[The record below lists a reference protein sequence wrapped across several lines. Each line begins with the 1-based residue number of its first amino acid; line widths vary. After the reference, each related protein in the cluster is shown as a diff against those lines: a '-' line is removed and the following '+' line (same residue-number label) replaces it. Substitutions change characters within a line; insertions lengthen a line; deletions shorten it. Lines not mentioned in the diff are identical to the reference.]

1 MRIDTLRVEN
11 FRGFA
16 KREFEFHPRFN
27 VLIGDNATGKTAA
40 LEAIA
45 AAASTWFLGI
55 AGASARGIHDEDV
68 RLEGH
73 AHGDEIS
80 FEKQTPV
87 VFSATGHVEGLSIS
101 WRRSKDSPDPK
112 AKTTYKHA
120 KQIKIVAEEA
130 DRKVRAGEP
139 VTLPVI
145 AFYGT
150 QRLWGLRYTR
160 RRNKQE
166 KDILRILRQI
176 EGLNEE
182 EQARI
187 LDTMRSEIRVS
198 RATSGSK
205 ADLSRFVGYNNCLDP
220 RSSQGD
226 FVRWF
231 ERQAWS
237 DFAENRS
244 SVLLRLVRQ
253 TISRFI
259 PGAQDV
265 RYVPSSE
272 EVVVVFGRDDVRPFD
287 KLSDGQRSMLS
298 MIGDLTV
305 RMVQLNPHLGDRVFD
320 ETPGVVLIDELDMH
334 LHPKWQREISR
345 DLRQTFPS
353 VQFITATHS
362 PLIIGETEPESVL
375 LLNDPA
381 VRVPTASQSYGL
393 DANLVLTWVMGTGE
407 AQAEAVVK
415 RRKRAHLAIQ
425 EGDLD
430 EAQVLSEQVR
440 DLQRGPTP
448 DTVELDTTIANLEAL
463 AEDEDDHQG

>member
-16 KREFEFHPRFN
+16 EREFAFHPQFN
-27 VLIGDNATGKTAA
+27 VLTGDNATGKTAA

-55 AGASARGIHDEDV
+55 SGSSARGIHDEDV
-68 RLEGH
+68 RIEGYL
-73 AHGDEIS
+73 HGDEIT

-87 VFSATGHVEGLSIS
+87 VFAVQGEVGGESIS
-101 WRRSKDSPDPK
+101 WWRSKDTEDSR
-112 AKTTYKHA
+112 TNYKHA
-120 KQIKIVAEEA
+120 KSVSQIARRA
-130 DRKVRAGEP
+130 DRSVRSGKP

-166 KDILRILRQI
+166 KDILRVLRQV
-176 EGLNEE
+176 EGLSPD
-182 EQARI
+182 EQTRI
-187 LDTMRSEIRVS
+187 LDTMRAEIRAS

-205 ADLSRFVGYNNCLDP
+205 ADLSRFTGYNNCLDP
-220 RSSQGD
+220 RSSQGE

-237 DFAENRS
+237 DFAENRRS
-244 SVLLRLVRQ
+244 TLLRLVRE

-259 PGAQDV
+259 PDALDV

-272 EVVVVFGRDDVRPFD
+272 EVVVVFGPDDVRPFD

-305 RMVQLNPHLGDRVFD
+305 RMVQLNPHLGDRVFA

-334 LHPKWQREISR
+334 LHPRWQRHISH
-345 DLRQTFPS
+345 DLRQTFPK
-353 VQFITATHS
+353 VQFIVATHS
-362 PLIIGETEPESVL
+362 PLIIGEVEPERVHVL
-375 LLNDPA
+375 SAPGTL
-381 VRVPTASQSYGL
+381 VPTAAQSYGL
-393 DANLVLTWVMGTGE
+393 SANQVLTRVMGT
-407 AQAEAVVK
+407 EAVQPDAVTELLGAA
-415 RRKRAHLAIQ
+415 RRAVR
-425 EGDLD
+425 ERRLD
-430 EAQVLSEQVR
+430 DAQTLSDQVQ
-440 DLQRGPTP
+440 DLQRGATP
-448 DTVELDTTIANLEAL
+448 DTIELDTTIANLEAL
-463 AEDEDDHQG
+463 ADDADDQ